1 MRLRNWTI
9 RCIGTGLAALAGWRG
24 GALALVAVPALFSV
38 LLWAEA
44 VWFARGAQAQA
55 GPGEDP
61 AAPPP
66 PPDPPPEFSEI
77 REQCGAARDELER
90 LRVIIG
96 EAGGKL
102 LAGFDQMN
110 KLGQRQREIALEIAR
125 GAIQDDGSAGVSMNI
140 GRFVADTGAMLSG
153 FVDGTIE
160 ASRHAMGLVDQMD
173 AVKGHVGR
181 TLKVLGEIDGISRQT
196 NLLAL
201 NAAIE
206 AARAGEAGRGFAV
219 VADAVRNLSD
229 RTREFSEQIRTDIGL
244 IHSSVQSAEEVI
256 HRLASHDMV
265 DSLAAKQRA
274 EGAMDHI
281 REVNERIGVGAQEI
295 DSITARVGEA
305 VQSAVTALQF
315 QDLASQLIGHT
326 GSRLSMVEAMTL
338 PAKPGNPGM
347 RVVDQAALARTAHNP
362 VSQNGMSSGAVELF

>member
-9 RCIGTGLAALAGWRG
+9 RCVGVGLATLAGWQGGVLALAAIPALLAALLR
-24 GALALVAVPALFSV
+24 
-38 LLWAEA
+38 AEA
-44 VWFARGAQAQA
+44 VWFAPGPRSETGAI
-55 GPGEDP
+55 EEP
-61 AAPPP
+61 AAPLPSP
-66 PPDPPPEFSEI
+66 VTQLDFSEI
-77 REQCGAARDELER
+77 REQCWAARDDLER
-90 LRVIIG
+90 LRSIIG

-102 LAGFDQMN
+102 LACFDQMGQ
-110 KLGQRQREIALEIAR
+110 LGQRQRKIALDIAR
-125 GAIQDDGSAGVSMNI
+125 GAMQDDGSTGVSMNI
-140 GRFVADTGAMLSG
+140 GRFVTETGDMLSG
-153 FVDGTIE
+153 FVEGTIE

-229 RTREFSEQIRTDIGL
+229 RTREFSEQIRADIGL
-244 IHSSVQSAEEVI
+244 IHSSVQSAEQVI

-274 EGAMDHI
+274 EGAMQHI

-295 DSITARVGEA
+295 DGITEQVACA
-305 VQSAVTALQF
+305 VQSAVTVLQF
-315 QDLASQLIGHT
+315 RDLATQLIGHT
-326 GSRLSMVEAMTL
+326 GSRLSVVEALTQ
-338 PAKPGNPGM
+338 PGAPGDQAP
-347 RVVDQAALARTAHNP
+347 RVVDRAALSRTTHNP
-362 VSQNGMSSGAVELF
+362 VSPTGTSNGAVEPF